1 MTHQL
6 AS

>member
-6 AS
+6 

>member
-6 AS
+6 F